1 MLKSFKEL
9 CNAQTNCGTET
20 HEWISYFQSIFKPTS
35 WVTFINSG
43 NKEFL
48 ELCYATQ
55 EHL

>member
-1 MLKSFKEL
+1 MLKSFKEP
-9 CNAQTNCGTET
+9 CNAQTNRGTET

-35 WVTFINSG
+35 WVTFINLG